1 MQNENYLLLI
11 VLPYLVSLGLSRF
24 NVQTNVRFNIFKSIK
39 SMSHSDPD
47 SKMLF
52 ESCNDMCEMTYCT
65 KANLKKR
72 CNVFVV
78 LIVIF
83 FFMIVVTCIH
93 KMIC

>member
-1 MQNENYLLLI
+1 MILVVPYFWSHLMIFILMQNENYLLLI

-65 KANLKKR
+65 KANLKKD
-72 CNVFVV
+72 VMHLLF
-78 LIVIF
+78 
-83 FFMIVVTCIH
+83 
-93 KMIC
+93 